1 MVRFNHVTSCDG
13 AAGVAA
19 APHVGKAAYDRSAAA
34 HLCVCAATAGSIVPH
49 GVFPVSS
56 NVSHSERVSSHQGC
70 MKRGE
75 RKLGD
80 MFEEK

>member
-19 APHVGKAAYDRSAAA
+19 APHVGKAAYDRSA
-34 HLCVCAATAGSIVPH
+34 AATAGSIVPH